1 MIQEHFHQEA
11 ISFLNVYV
19 LNNRASV
26 HMEKKKKKKKPI
38 QLPGGIDKF
47 KTIVGNF
54 NICCSK
60 SDRINRQ
67 KIGKDRED
75 LNNNINR
82 LDLIDIYKILNPTV
96 EYTLCSNIHGIFTKI
111 NPYLGSRNK
120 FQ

>member
-1 MIQEHFHQEA
+1 MIQEYFHQEA

-26 HMEKKKKKKKPI
+26 HMKKKKKLV
-38 QLPGGIDKF
+38 QLLGGIDKF
-47 KTIVGNF
+47 KTIVGDF

-60 SDRINRQ
+60 NDRINRQ
-67 KIGKDRED
+67 KNGEDRED

-96 EYTLCSNIHGIFTKI
+96 EYTLCSNIHGTFTKI
-111 NPYLGSRNK
+111 NPYLGS
-120 FQ
+120 

>member
-26 HMEKKKKKKKPI
+26 HMGEKKKKPV
-38 QLPGGIDKF
+38 QLPGEIDKF

-96 EYTLCSNIHGIFTKI
+96 EYTLRSNIHGTFTKI